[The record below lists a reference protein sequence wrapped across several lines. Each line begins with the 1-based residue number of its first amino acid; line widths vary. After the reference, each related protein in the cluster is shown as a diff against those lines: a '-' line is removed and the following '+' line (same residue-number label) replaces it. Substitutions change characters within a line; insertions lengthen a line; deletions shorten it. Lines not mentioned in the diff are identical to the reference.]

1 MNLMSL
7 ARTSTGT
14 PEAVP
19 GTSLEV
25 LALESATSLT
35 LERSVWLVCLQGEV
49 IIDLPHGDFRVL
61 KVGDSVHLEAGL
73 SLSLNPLDEAV
84 LLQQA
89 S

>member
-1 MNLMSL
+1 MNLLSL
-7 ARTSTGT
+7 ARTSAGT

-19 GTSLEV
+19 GTNLDV

-61 KVGDSVHLEAGL
+61 KVGDSVHLQPGVPL
-73 SLSLNPLDEAV
+73 TLNPLDEAV
-84 LLQQA
+84 LLQRT